1 MSRQPPLLT
10 PSAHHS
16 VSARGNSPASCRPL
30 ALVLCIL
37 PAALSAGE
45 DRQAATSAPDKSR
58 YNLFNPTPTAL
69 MRPMETDRPDKT
81 ESAYT
86 VDAGH
91 FQFEMDL
98 ATYTYD
104 RDRSG
109 GGDVQTDG
117 WAVAPINLKVGLTNN
132 TDLQV
137 ILDNYGRVR
146 ARDRASGVTTT
157 QEGFGDTTVRLK
169 VNLWG
174 NDGGPT
180 ALAIMPFVK
189 FPTNRGG
196 LGNNAVEGGVIF
208 PFAAELPGGWG
219 LGGQAEIGFLYDDS
233 DGGHD
238 AVFLNTIAL
247 GHDIIGKL
255 AGYVEFF
262 SEASTRGGVPWVATF
277 DVGFTYAVT
286 ENIQFDCGVNIGV
299 TKAADDFNPFIG
311 LSWRF

>member
-1 MSRQPPLLT
+1 MFQTLKL
-10 PSAHHS
+10 
-16 VSARGNSPASCRPL
+16 VASL
-30 ALVLCIL
+30 AV
-37 PAALSAGE
+37 PAALLVAPAPCSAE
-45 DRQAATSAPDKSR
+45 EKKAPADKSG
-58 YNLFNPTPTAL
+58 YHLFNPMPRPL
-69 MRPMETDRPDKT
+69 MREMATDRPDKT

-109 GGDVQTDG
+109 GGDVRIDA
-117 WAVAPINLKVGLTNN
+117 WALAPINLKVGLTNN

-146 ARDRASGVTTT
+146 TRDQITGVTTR

-180 ALAIMPFVK
+180 ALAMMPYVK

-196 LGNNAVEGGVIF
+196 LGNNTVEGGVIF
-208 PFAAELPGGWG
+208 PFAAELPHGWS
-219 LGGQAEIGFLYDDS
+219 LGAQAELAFVDDDTDS
-233 DGGHD
+233 SHD
-238 AVFLNTIAL
+238 AVILNTITF

-262 SEASTRGGVPWVATF
+262 SEASTRRGVPWIATV

-286 ENIQFDCGVNIGV
+286 EDIQLDWGINMGV
-299 TKAADDFNPFIG
+299 TKAADDFNPFVG